1 MSSMLQMAKKQLE
14 AALPYANID
23 NESWER
29 LQYPQKLL
37 QCSIPCRHDDGT
49 LRVYKAYRCQYD
61 NTLGPT
67 KGGIRY
73 HPQVDRDHVEAL
85 AFWMT
90 FKCACLKL
98 PFGGAKGGIA
108 VDATKLS
115 HRELERLSRLYV
127 DAFADFIGPAN
138 DIPAPDMYT
147 DEKTMAWMYDEY
159 RLIKGGDPR
168 DIVTGKP
175 AVLGGL
181 AERTSSTGYGGF
193 HVLEQLLDNHQI
205 IKKPLKDISVAIQG
219 FGKVGYWF
227 AEICAKENI
236 RVVAI
241 SNEHGGIYNPDGV
254 DIEECR
260 KVLGVMQGKVWD
272 QCKGTVIT
280 NDALLGLDVDVLV
293 PAAVENAITEDTA
306 KTVKAKLVLELAN
319 GPTTLGGDKI
329 LEERGILVVPDI
341 LANAGGVVVSYFEWL
356 QNRHAEARTSEKI
369 NKDLQDMMTYATD
382 KMMIRHLEKGMSL
395 RTAAYVLAL
404 KRIGQAK
411 EALGTKNFFAVP

>member
-23 NESWER
+23 EESWER

-98 PFGGAKGGIA
+98 PFGGAKGGIC

-115 HRELERLSRLYV
+115 PRELERLSRLYV
-127 DAFADFIGPAN
+127 DAFSDFIGPSN

-168 DIVTGKP
+168 DVVTGKP

-193 HVLEQLLDNHQI
+193 YVLEQLLENHQI
-205 IKKPLKDISVAIQG
+205 LKKPLKDVSVAIQG

-227 AEICAKENI
+227 AEMCEKRNI

-241 SNEHGGIYNPDGV
+241 SNEYGGVYNQDG
-254 DIEECR
+254 ITASQCR
-260 KVLGVMQGKVWD
+260 KVLGERGGQVWKD
-272 QCKGTVIT
+272 CNGTLIT
-280 NDALLGLDVDVLV
+280 NEELLELDVDVLV
-293 PAAVENAITEDTA
+293 PAAVEGVITELNA
-306 KTVKAKLVLELAN
+306 NSIKAKLILELAN
-319 GPTTLGGDKI
+319 GPTTLKADKI
-329 LEERGILVVPDI
+329 LEDKGVFVVPDI

-369 NKDLQDMMTYATD
+369 KTDLKDMMNYATD
-382 KMMIRHLEKGMSL
+382 KMIVRHQGHGMSL
-395 RTAAYVLAL
+395 RTAAYALAL
-404 KRIGQAK
+404 KRIGEAK
-411 EALGTKNFFAVP
+411 EVLGTKHFFS